1 MGQKDYEEGLR
12 MIQEEFM
19 VEAETEDRRK
29 TWEKDQEINVQ
40 DCDELEITTQQKRSY
55 AQIAEGRGEIGN
67 RGIQGTREVIEDKGH
82 EMEDREERRVEG
94 EAADVLM
101 ELDDQEEKGSGRMM
115 GDPREGKTAESKA
128 RDDKVDDTLQNLE
141 AMQKRYD
148 IFLKEQEEDKKSLVK
163 LQEGMNEFKKQQD
176 RILNIIC
183 RQEESQ
189 LNQSKE
195 MKEMRKMMGEMQRSM
210 RSRDKDT
217 KNKEDMSD
225 WDGGS
230 YAEDL

>member
-1 MGQKDYEEGLR
+1 

-19 VEAETEDRRK
+19 VEAGSEDRRQ

-40 DCDELEITTQQKRSY
+40 DCDELITSQQKRSY
-55 AQIAEGRGEIGN
+55 AQIAEGRGEIEN
-67 RGIQGTREVIEDKGH
+67 RRIQGTREVLEIEDKGH
-82 EMEDREERRVEG
+82 ELEDREERWVEG

-195 MKEMRKMMGEMQRSM
+195 MKEMRKMMGAMQRSM
-210 RSRDKDT
+210 RTRDKDT
-217 KNKEDMSD
+217 KNKEGISD
-225 WDGGS
+225 RNGGRHD
-230 YAEDL
+230 EDL

>member
-1 MGQKDYEEGLR
+1 MG
-12 MIQEEFM
+12 
-19 VEAETEDRRK
+19 
-29 TWEKDQEINVQ
+29 DQ
-40 DCDELEITTQQKRSY
+40 
-55 AQIAEGRGEIGN
+55 
-67 RGIQGTREVIEDKGH
+67 
-82 EMEDREERRVEG
+82 REE
-94 EAADVLM
+94 
-101 ELDDQEEKGSGRMM
+101 
-115 GDPREGKTAESKA
+115 KTAENKA

-217 KNKEDMSD
+217 KNKEGMSD
-225 WDGGS
+225 WNGGS
-230 YAEDL
+230 YDEDL